1 MNPNQSAH
9 SIPPPAAA
17 ARMHGAMH
25 VVQARTPARQNRAEY
40 LRRCSEHDCT
50 EIHAILSD
58 ITEPFRVESRMPAGW
73 TQNILRTALA
83 TGMTVWAYERHGIML
98 GAVCIRKLASASV
111 IAHIAVRPFRRGYG
125 IGGKLLRHAERH
137 AGSPLL
143 VRLDAGAIWTIRF
156 FEKYGYRPVP
166 ENSSSHMLDMHWG
179 IAAEDRDLHIVL
191 AGRNC
196 CRQATSKNLKAL
208 SEPAQQR
215 DEGEQG

>member
-1 MNPNQSAH
+1 MNRNQSAH

-17 ARMHGAMH
+17 ERMHGVMH
-25 VVQARTPARQNRAEY
+25 VVRARTPTRQNRAKY
-40 LRRCSEHDCT
+40 IRRCTEYDCT

-58 ITEPFRVESRMPAGW
+58 ITEPFRVESRMPTGL

-83 TGMTVWAYERHGIML
+83 SGMIVWAYERHGIML
-98 GAVCIRKLASASV
+98 GAICINKQASASV
-111 IAHIAVRPFRRGYG
+111 IAHIAVRPFCRGYG
-125 IGGKLLRHAERH
+125 IGGRLLRHAERH
-137 AGSPLL
+137 AGSPLV

-166 ENSSSHMLDMHWG
+166 ENSSSHMLDRYWG

-191 AGRNC
+191 AGKNC
-196 CRQATSKNLKAL
+196 CTQSASKNPTAL
-208 SEPAQQR
+208 TESVRWP